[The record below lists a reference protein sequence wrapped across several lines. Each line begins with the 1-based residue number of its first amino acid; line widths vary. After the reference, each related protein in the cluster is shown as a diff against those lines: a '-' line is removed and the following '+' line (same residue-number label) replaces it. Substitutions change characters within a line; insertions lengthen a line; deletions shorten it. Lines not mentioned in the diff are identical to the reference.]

1 MIVSMPQIPLNA
13 TSMKS
18 PVGAKTPAGKFS
30 AALAKATG
38 SDQDAGSTIN
48 SGLTVTGS
56 SGKAAKASGK
66 SSKKSSDSASTG
78 TSELQTAAPM
88 PPKEQIIKN
97 LPSTSFFLP
106 AIPEPQANETSDTVS
121 DSDSSDST
129 QSAPSQVGGSCMT
142 GPGPTALLIT
152 PEVVGQPLAPNCDP
166 VQAKT
171 GDTEE
176 PVHTDQAKADP
187 RREMSSVIAK
197 AADPVQDDKAKPAD
211 GKASTPSAVP
221 AVPVPAAKPATDA
234 KQNVPAP
241 ITHDAS
247 PVPAKGIATPAHATS
262 NTEAI
267 GRKTAEPVPSLLQTI
282 PTQVVKADVLPQAMP
297 NAGVAGRS
305 DSGIVPPSSA
315 SLKKDGDAAKN
326 PPPSDKSSSAKESVS
341 FSVKQVA
348 GSDGPLASPSPSN
361 GNATQISALV
371 ETKPT
376 NPNVSAKGVEMALK
390 NPAQAAAATNP
401 EAAAEVATALHTSS
415 PIQVA
420 RLIERAGQTELRVG
434 IQAGEFGNVDI
445 RTSMARS
452 QFSAEISVER
462 GELGR
467 VLSAELPA
475 LHDRLAEQR
484 VQVSSIVL
492 QDHSA
497 GDSSGDLRQGSRNNP
512 YPQTNQ
518 SFRNQDLEATIAP
531 IFSTDSIESNTG
543 LDLHM

>member
-13 TSMKS
+13 TSMRS
-18 PVGAKTPAGKFS
+18 PVGAKPPAGKFS
-30 AALAKATG
+30 AVLANAAG

-48 SGLTVTGS
+48 SGSTVTGS
-56 SGKAAKASGK
+56 SGKAAKGSGK
-66 SSKKSSDSASTG
+66 SIKKSSDSPSTG

-129 QSAPSQVGGSCMT
+129 QTAPSQVGGSCMA
-142 GPGPTALLIT
+142 GPGPIALSIT
-152 PEVVGQPLAPNCDP
+152 PEVVASTVAPSCDLAH
-166 VQAKT
+166 AKAE
-171 GDTEE
+171 DAEE
-176 PVHTDQAKADP
+176 PVPIDQVKADP
-187 RREMSSVIAK
+187 RREVTPMIAK
-197 AADPVQDDKAKPAD
+197 AADPAQDDKTK
-211 GKASTPSAVP
+211 PSAERTVVSP
-221 AVPVPAAKPATDA
+221 VVPAAPVTVAKPVVDA
-234 KQNVPAP
+234 KQSVPAP
-241 ITHDAS
+241 VTHDAS
-247 PVPAKGIATPAHATS
+247 PVPAKGTATAAHATS
-262 NTEAI
+262 NTEAAAH
-267 GRKTAEPVPSLLQTI
+267 KTAEPVSSPLQI
-282 PTQVVKADVLPQAMP
+282 LPMQVVKPDVLPQAMP
-297 NAGVAGRS
+297 SAGVGGKS
-305 DSGIVPPSSA
+305 DSGIVPPSST

-326 PPPSDKSSSAKESVS
+326 PPPSDKTSSVKESVS

-348 GSDGPLASPSPSN
+348 GSDGPLASPSPSS
-361 GNATQISALV
+361 GNATTQISPLV
-371 ETKPT
+371 EAKPT
-376 NPNVSAKGVEMALK
+376 SVNVPAKDVDMASK
-390 NPAQAAAATNP
+390 NPAQAAAAANP
-401 EAAAEVATALHTSS
+401 EAQAELATALHTSS

-475 LHDRLAEQR
+475 LHNRLAEQR
-484 VQVSSIVL
+484 VPVSNIVL

-497 GDSSGDLRQGSRNNP
+497 SNNSSDLRQGSRNNP
-512 YPQTNQ
+512 YPQTNL
-518 SFRNQDLEATIAP
+518 FRNDEAEPSVAP
-531 IFSTDSIESNTG
+531 VFSVDSVESNTG